1 MAPVSDISIAELNNI
16 ESVYDVKLKN
26 MEEGL
31 NIFGFPENVEQA
43 ESFIRAS
50 TWDREF
56 TLKDKYAHK
65 KKKVRERT

>member
-1 MAPVSDISIAELNNI
+1 MAPVSSMSISELNNI
-16 ESVYDVKLKN
+16 ESVYAVKLTN
-26 MEEGL
+26 VEEGL
-31 NIFGFPENVEQA
+31 NIFGYPENVEQA
-43 ESFIRAS
+43 KSSIRAS